1 MLEFIYLK
9 LAKVKGGRN
18 LRKIISFY
26 RKIFGEK
33 NPGKINFKFLDKPS
47 RLKVVQDIIEIKN
60 LRRLMIIFLIITIF
74 GIGF

>member
-26 RKIFGEK
+26 RKIFGAK
-33 NPGKINFKFLDKPS
+33 HPGKINFK
-47 RLKVVQDIIEIKN
+47 
-60 LRRLMIIFLIITIF
+60 
-74 GIGF
+74 